1 MTITKIRLNFINNSY
16 LINNMIKH
24 KNFIFVL
31 NFQLTIKNFKKKLQI
46 TKFKWQSIKILKK
59 RSIAIQLQ

>member
-1 MTITKIRLNFINNSY
+1 MTTTKIRLIFINNSY

-31 NFQLTIKNFKKKLQI
+31 NFQLTIENLKKNYKLQNLNDS
-46 TKFKWQSIKILKK
+46 QLKY
-59 RSIAIQLQ
+59 